1 MSDQEREEQYAANS
15 QFLRGNDKFM
25 DLPPRFRELVLK
37 SPNASADYKDFFAN
51 GGRIVPDPNES
62 LAAYRAE
69 PNREIRVNKSQYEFA
84 KTREGTHLV
93 GRLFSSMA
101 HEIGHDKDR
110 NTIFPPTGVADTA
123 EAYAQFRSEKEA
135 KAIFNA
141 FPIFSDLEK
150 NEPPFVENRE
160 RNWEAV
166 GYSVMGLNWPRLYDN
181 WKDGRLDDAAAIK
194 EIAKVIAD
202 YPYTRSDGLTDQ
214 NQDGRLTQRDL
225 YLRDYQGLLRHPK
238 EPAAPP
244 QTLNLHDMREPDH
257 PGHHGY
263 REILH
268 RVGMFEAQNRIESG
282 PHSEQLAA
290 SITALAAREKLDPNQ
305 IFVEKNEK
313 GLIEMVARPR
323 HGEPDSNERRI
334 GINAA
339 QLSSQPIERS
349 SMQLAQAFSSHYG
362 SDAPAAER
370 TRGQAEALEQL
381 SANDRAIF
389 DKIRAGAPSHVSDD
403 TVANAMLLAK
413 RDGID
418 TADKLASVAMSGD
431 RLCVMGTT
439 PGFHAAVDVTAQVP
453 AMQETVRQT
462 QIFDQEREHRL
473 TMEAIQR
480 GPDDPSRGRPAR

>member
-1 MSDQEREEQYAANS
+1 MNDKEREEQYAADAK
-15 QFLRGNDKFM
+15 FLRGNSGFTDM
-25 DLPPRFRELVLK
+25 PSCIQGWILK
-37 SPNASADYKDFFAN
+37 SPNATADFNDFFAN
-51 GGRIVPDPNES
+51 GGRVVAEGAEEKAS
-62 LAAYRAE
+62 YRAE
-69 PNREIRVNKSQYEFA
+69 PRREIHVNRNRYEFA
-84 KTREGTHLV
+84 RSPEGWYSAT
-93 GRLFSSMA
+93 GLFSILA
-101 HEIGHDKDR
+101 HEIGHDKDGQAK
-110 NTIFPPTGVADTA
+110 FPPNGTV
-123 EAYAQFRSEKEA
+123 EQYVQFRSEKEA
-135 KAIFNA
+135 RAIFNS
-141 FPIFSDLEK
+141 FPIFADLAK
-150 NEPPFVENRE
+150 NDPEFRPKLDE
-160 RNWEAV
+160 V
-166 GYSVMGLNWPRLYDN
+166 GYDPSGLRWGLLYQQWSIGN
-181 WKDGRLDDAAAIK
+181 LDDESVVK
-194 EIAKVIAD
+194 EMAKTVAD
-202 YPYTRSDGLTDQ
+202 FTYTRSDGLTDQ

-225 YLRDYQGLLRHPK
+225 YLRDYQGLLRHRK
-238 EPAAPP
+238 EPDAPP

-257 PGHHGY
+257 PGHRGY
-263 REILH
+263 REILY

-290 SITALAAREKLDPNQ
+290 SIAALAAREKLDPNQ

-323 HGEPDSNERRI
+323 HGEPDSNGRRI

-339 QLSSQPIERS
+339 QLSSQPIGRS

-370 TRGQAEALEQL
+370 TRGQAEALGQL

-389 DKIRAGAPSHVSDD
+389 DKIRAGAPPNVSDD
-403 TVANAMLLAK
+403 TVAHAMLLAK

-462 QIFDQEREHRL
+462 QTFDQEREQRL

-480 GPDDPSRGRPAR
+480 GPDDPSRGGPVR